1 MMASSRISADLG
13 RMPLSW
19 VAADHAPMSPPISP
33 SLADA
38 QRTLHRASQRGRGQQ
53 QLLRASAV
61 QEVQLYP
68 SCHCWRMRAPTGGCV
83 TFREISSTVVLCV
96 QAEAPSWGP
105 VTELWT
111 KKSKTDYDSLQARF
125 RAADIDG

>member
-1 MMASSRISADLG
+1 MDAPAGNKTHFCKIS
-13 RMPLSW
+13 
-19 VAADHAPMSPPISP
+19 
-33 SLADA
+33 
-38 QRTLHRASQRGRGQQ
+38 
-53 QLLRASAV
+53 SAV
-61 QEVQLYP
+61 
-68 SCHCWRMRAPTGGCV
+68 
-83 TFREISSTVVLCV
+83 VVCI